1 MMGNK
6 ERCDAHNLT
15 EIKIIADYLSDFI
28 RDNRMLL
35 IALMAVPIGGA
46 SPLFGVSPHPLLNAE
61 GLVICLIV
69 GVVAGLAS
77 ALLTGLVYGFED
89 LFYKLPIH
97 WAWWPTVGGLE
108 TELDLNKTR
117 ERSFREKESIFRRWY
132 FQRVK
137 SDDCAKGPS
146 GYRSDFSRI

>member
-15 EIKIIADYLSDFI
+15 EIKIIADHLSDFT

-77 ALLTGLVYGFED
+77 ALLGSVIFSMPLEKSVFTD
-89 LFYKLPIH
+89 LGSGSNGRVIERANLPN
-97 WAWWPTVGGLE
+97 V
-108 TELDLNKTR
+108 
-117 ERSFREKESIFRRWY
+117 RS
-132 FQRVK
+132 
-137 SDDCAKGPS
+137 
-146 GYRSDFSRI
+146 